1 MEIAHNGRNYTNIL
15 KSSGWMEAHHTA
27 GGMKSRGESLLFELA
42 KSKQGNSFLLNK
54 KQTSYE
60 LFTAQW

>member
-15 KSSGWMEAHHTA
+15 KSSGRMEAHR
-27 GGMKSRGESLLFELA
+27 GWYEGRGESLPFELA

-54 KQTSYE
+54 KANK
-60 LFTAQW
+60 L